1 MVAVMRKLLVRL
13 NAAVRDALNQDEEQS
28 SAALAAA

>member
-13 NAAVRDALNQDEEQS
+13 NARVRDALAPQ
-28 SAALAAA
+28 AAFAHARD

>member
-13 NAAVRDALNQDEEQS
+13 NAAVRDALNQPEVLS
-28 SAALAAA
+28 PATRMAV